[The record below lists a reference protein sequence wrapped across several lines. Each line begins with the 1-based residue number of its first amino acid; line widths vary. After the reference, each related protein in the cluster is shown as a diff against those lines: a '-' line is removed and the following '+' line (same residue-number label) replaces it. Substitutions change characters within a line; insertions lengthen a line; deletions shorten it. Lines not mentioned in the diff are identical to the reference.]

1 MMKKVLLWGGA
12 ILCVPVALFVLL
24 AILLYIPPVQQWMLQ
39 KATYYASQKTGMEIS
54 IDRVRL
60 AFPLDLSMEDVLII
74 QPNDSLP
81 QVKDTVASVRRM
93 VADVQLMPL
102 LSKKVEV
109 DELTFEGLKLN
120 TVNLIAAAKVQG
132 TVGKLNLVSHGI
144 DLSGSTVRVN
154 QANLED
160 AKLQVALADSVPK
173 DTTES
178 KTTWKIGLDQL
189 AIRRSDI
196 TVHLPGDTLQVRAY
210 LGKAVAS
217 EGSFD
222 LSEGV
227 YQLKKLDWT
236 DGKLNYD
243 NKWKA
248 HTKGLDYNHLALSGI
263 TVGIDSLQYQAS
275 KLDMNVRQIAFREKS
290 GLDLQH
296 LSGNVALDSTRL
308 SLKNAHLK
316 TSESNLM
323 ADLDMDLNSFSEQVS
338 GKMNANVHATLGKQD
353 LMRFMGDLPKEFRQK
368 WPNAPLLVD
377 GVVSGNRKRMQFDGL
392 NIYLPTAL
400 KAYAIGYAA
409 NLDDSKRLKADVKLK
424 AKTGN
429 LDFVKA
435 FLDKETRK
443 KVNIPQ
449 GIGLDGSLKING
461 KQYTTDF
468 VAQQGGGSLQAKAQL
483 DAAKMA
489 YTAKLNARRMPLQ
502 NFLPN
507 QGLHPFSGTMD
518 VSGQGTDFLSPRT
531 TLTAKA
537 KITQFNYGNNN
548 LDNMTA
554 DAHVKNG
561 RAKALIHSNNPLIK
575 GDITLDALTRSKNI
589 NATVVTDLQHV
600 DLHRLHLLDDTI
612 SIALK
617 SHLKL
622 ATDLKESYI
631 LKGTVDNLV
640 INDNGRIYKPQ
651 PMNLDVLTRRDTTHA
666 EVATGD
672 FYLSMHS
679 GQGYKKLMKHGN
691 AFVAEMKRQFEDKY
705 IDQQRLR
712 DNLPNANLYLKSG
725 KDNFFVNLMR
735 RYGCDMDR
743 ALVNIE
749 SSPSM
754 GLEGLLQVDKLLV
767 DSIQLDTVRLS
778 LHSNP
783 EGTTYHGRI
792 QNALGNPQYVFKG
805 LFDGALH
812 EKGTNIRAKLYDEH
826 DQLGIA
832 LGLIAD
838 LEKGGIRT
846 RLDSTKIVL
855 GYKDFAVNNDN
866 YLFLGNDRRV
876 SANILLRAKDGT
888 GVQLYS
894 NDDHL
899 DVLQDVTL
907 SLNKI
912 ELKNIMSVIP
922 YTPDIAGTMN
932 GDFHIIQTPTELSVS
947 SAVSVKN
954 MFYEQSPMGNLSSE
968 FVYMPKSNG
977 SHFVDGVL
985 LSDNKEVATMTGT
998 YDKHGYLDATLNLE
1012 RLPLQL
1018 MNGFIPK
1025 RIIGL
1030 RGYGE
1035 GEIAVRGSMKK
1046 PHMDGEIYLDSSYIF
1061 SEPYGVSLR
1070 FADDPVRIKD
1080 SKLLFENFEM
1090 FANNNSPLNIYGT
1103 FDFSDTERMMLDIRM
1118 RAENFEIIDAQENPR
1133 SEAYGK
1139 AFVDFFGTMKG
1150 PVESLRLRGK
1160 LNVLGTTDMTY
1171 VLKDSELATDNQLD
1185 ELVKFTDFN
1194 DSTVEVVRRPKLT
1207 GFDML
1212 MGVTIDEAAH
1222 IVCMLNADQTN
1233 YIDLLGGGDLRM
1245 SYNPAEFIQIT
1256 GRYTLHSGEMK
1267 YSLPVIPLKT
1277 FNIQNGSYIEFNGDP
1292 MNPKLNITATEPVKA
1307 TVNEGTGAGRVVD
1320 FDCGVKLSQTL
1331 SNPGIE
1337 FIISSPSDMTI
1348 QDELNT
1354 MSVEGRGK
1362 VAVTMLVSGMYL
1374 TDANP
1379 SAFSMNSALSS
1390 YLQTEINNI
1399 AGSAMRTMGL
1409 DVGMSIDNTM
1419 MASGGMHT
1427 DYNFRFSK
1435 RLWNNRL
1442 RVIIGGRVS
1451 TGEEVMANRD
1461 DTFFDN
1467 VELEYRLNQ
1476 NASQYL
1482 RLFYKNN
1489 TYDWLEG
1496 LIGVYGVGFT
1506 WRRKLAHFKD
1516 IFRFKSD
1523 KEALPTIRPVQKDSI
1538 NNDIKTTK

>member
-1 MMKKVLLWGGA
+1 MMKKVLLWGSA
-12 ILCVPVALFVLL
+12 VLCVPVALSILL
-24 AILLYIPPVQQWMLQ
+24 AILLYVPPVQQWMLR
-39 KATYYASQKTGMEIS
+39 KAAYHASRKTGMEVS
-54 IDRVRL
+54 VGRVRL
-60 AFPLDLSMEDVLII
+60 AFPLDLSMEDVLVV
-74 QPNDSLP
+74 QPGDSLP
-81 QVKDTVASVRRM
+81 QAKDTVASARRV

-102 LSKKVEV
+102 LHKQVEV

-120 TVNLIAAAKVQG
+120 TVNLIAAAKVRG
-132 TVGKLNLVSHGI
+132 TVGKLALVSHGI

-154 QANLED
+154 QAILED
-160 AKLQVALADSVPK
+160 ARLQVALADSVPK

-178 KTTWKIGLDQL
+178 KTVWKIGLDQL
-189 AIRRSDI
+189 DVRRTDV

-222 LSEGV
+222 LGGGV
-227 YQLKKLDWT
+227 YRLRRLDWT
-236 DGKLNYD
+236 DGRLDYD

-248 HTKGLDYNHLALSGI
+248 RAKGLDYNHLALSGI

-275 KLDMNVRQIAFREKS
+275 KLDMNVRQIAFRERS
-290 GLDLQH
+290 GLDLQR

-308 SLKNAHLK
+308 RLKNTHLK

-323 ADLDMDLNSFSEQVS
+323 ADLDMDLNSFSEQAR

-353 LMRFMGDLPKEFRQK
+353 LMRFMGDLPKEFRQR

-377 GVVSGNRKRMQFDGL
+377 GVVSGNRKRMRFDGL
-392 NIYLPTAL
+392 NINLPTAL
-400 KAYAIGYAA
+400 KAHVIGYAA
-409 NLDDSKRLKADVKLK
+409 NLDDPKRLKADVKLK

-435 FLDKETRK
+435 FLDKQTRE

-468 VAQQGGGSLQAKAQL
+468 VARQGGGSLQAKARL

-489 YTAKLNARRMPLQ
+489 YAATLSARRMPLQ

-507 QGLHPFSGTMD
+507 QGLHPFSGVAD
-518 VSGQGTDFLSPRT
+518 VSGQGTNVLSPRT
-531 TLTAKA
+531 TLTVKA
-537 KITQFNYGNNN
+537 RITQFSYGNYN
-548 LDNMTA
+548 LDHMTA

-561 RAKALIHSNNPLIK
+561 RARAWIHSDNPLVK

-600 DLHRLHLLDDTI
+600 DLRHLHLSENAI
-612 SIALK
+612 SVAVK
-617 SHLKL
+617 SQVSL
-622 ATDLKESYI
+622 ATDLKEHYE
-631 LKGTVDNLV
+631 LKGTVDDMV
-640 INDNGRIYKPQ
+640 INDNGRMYKPR
-651 PMNLDVLTRRDTTHA
+651 PVSLDVLTRGDTTHA
-666 EVATGD
+666 EVAAGD
-672 FYLSMHS
+672 FFLSMHS
-679 GQGYKKLMKHGN
+679 AQGYRKLMRHAG
-691 AFVAEMKRQFEDKY
+691 AFAAELKRQLDDKH
-705 IDQQRLR
+705 IDQLRLR
-712 DNLPNANLYLKSG
+712 SHLPTADLYLKSG
-725 KDNFFVNLMR
+725 NDNFFVNLMR
-735 RYGCDMDR
+735 RYGCDMER
-743 ALVNIE
+743 ALVDVK
-749 SSPSM
+749 SSPGT
-754 GLEGLLQVDKLLV
+754 GLECRLQVDKLLV
-767 DSIQLDTVRLS
+767 DSIQLDTVRMS
-778 LHSNP
+778 LHSNHG
-783 EGTTYHGRI
+783 GTTYHGRI
-792 QNALGNPQYVFKG
+792 QNAPGNPQHVFKAI
-805 LFDGALH
+805 FDGALH
-812 EKGTNIRAKLYDEH
+812 EKGTSVRAMLYD
-826 DQLGIA
+826 QRGRLGVA
-832 LGLIAD
+832 FGLEAD
-838 LEKGGIRT
+838 LEKRGIRT
-846 RLDSTKIVL
+846 RLDSAGVVL
-855 GYKDFAVNNDN
+855 GYKDFAVNSDN

-912 ELKNIMSVIP
+912 DLKDIVSVIP
-922 YTPDIAGTMN
+922 YMPDMAGTLN

-954 MFYEQSPMGNLSSE
+954 MYYEQSPMGSLSSE
-968 FVYMPKSNG
+968 FVYMPKSDG

-985 LSDNKEVATMTGT
+985 MSENKEVATVTGT
-998 YDKHGYLDATLNLE
+998 CDKHGYLDATLRLE

-1018 MNGFIPK
+1018 MNGFVPK
-1025 RIIGL
+1025 RLIGL
-1030 RGYGE
+1030 HGYGE
-1035 GEIAVRGSMKK
+1035 GDIALRGSLKN

-1070 FADDPVRIKD
+1070 FANDPVRIKD

-1090 FANNNSPLNIYGT
+1090 FANNDSPLNVYGT
-1103 FDFSDTERMMLDIRM
+1103 FDFSDTGRMMLDIRM
-1118 RAENFEIIDAQENPR
+1118 RAENFELIDARENPR

-1139 AFVDFFGTMKG
+1139 AFVDFYGTMKG
-1150 PVESLRLRGK
+1150 PLESLRLRGK
-1160 LNVLGTTDMTY
+1160 VNVLGTTDMTY

-1212 MGVTIDEAAH
+1212 LGVTIDEAAH

-1245 SYNPAEFIQIT
+1245 SYNPSESIQIT

-1307 TVNEGTGAGRVVD
+1307 TVSEGTGAGRVVD

-1331 SNPGIE
+1331 SNPGVE
-1337 FIISSPSDMTI
+1337 FIISAPNDMTI

-1362 VAVTMLVSGMYL
+1362 AAVTMLVSGMYL

-1442 RVIIGGRVS
+1442 RMIIGGRVS
-1451 TGEEVMANRD
+1451 SGEEVMANRD

-1476 NASQYL
+1476 NASKYL

-1506 WRRKLAHFKD
+1506 WRRKLARFTD

-1523 KEALPTIRPVQKDSI
+1523 KEALPALRPVQKDSI
-1538 NNDIKTTK
+1538 NDDIKTTH